1 MRSSLDRCL
10 SPAPSADCLSVS
22 GFTRPGPSPAATAVL
37 PSPLQALLTA
47 NAFERLLAR
56 IDPDRDTAGAQYE
69 LVRRK
74 LIKFFECRG
83 SLAPEDDADETISR
97 VATRLEQEV
106 VQNLNAYFYGVARFV
121 LLEEGRER
129 ARRRDSIDVESIDL
143 PAPREPNDDERMAWL
158 EKCLDALPPAS
169 RRLLLAY
176 YQEDKGDKIR
186 HRRRLAESFGIPI
199 NALRIRLHRLRA
211 TVEECVKR
219 RQIGAP

>member
-1 MRSSLDRCL
+1 M
-10 SPAPSADCLSVS
+10 V
-22 GFTRPGPSPAATAVL
+22 AVL
-37 PSPLQALLTA
+37 PSARLALLTA

-56 IDPDRDTAGAQYE
+56 IDSDRDTAGAQYE

-83 SLAPEDDADETISR
+83 SLTPEDDADETISR
-97 VATRLEQEV
+97 VATRLEHEV
-106 VQNLNAYFYGVARFV
+106 VHNLNAYFYGVARFV

-129 ARRRDSIDVESIDL
+129 ARRRDSIDIESIDL
-143 PAPREPNDDERMAWL
+143 PAPREPHDDERMAWL
-158 EKCLDALPPAS
+158 EKCLDALPAAS

-186 HRRRLAESFGIPI
+186 HRRGLAESFGIPM

-219 RQIGAP
+219 RQTGAP